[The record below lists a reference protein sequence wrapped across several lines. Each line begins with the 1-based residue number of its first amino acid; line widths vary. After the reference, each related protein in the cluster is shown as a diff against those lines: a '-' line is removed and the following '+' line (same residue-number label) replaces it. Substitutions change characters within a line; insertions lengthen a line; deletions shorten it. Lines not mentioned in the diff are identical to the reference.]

1 MGLKL
6 YGFVPSNATFRALV
20 SLYEKDLDV
29 EFVKVHM
36 AAREHKT
43 PQFLSRNPFGQVPVL
58 EDGDITVFESRAITQ
73 YVARAYA
80 DKGNE
85 LMINND
91 PKKMAI
97 QSVWMQVESQ
107 KFDIPS
113 HKLAIELYYN
123 VLHRGREVDEALVA
137 EYKPK
142 LESVLDVYEQR
153 LKESKYLGGDSF
165 TLVDLHH
172 LPNVYYLMATEVKK
186 LFDARPHVSAWAA
199 DILSRP
205 AWVKI
210 VSMLRSEGYV

>member
-1 MGLKL
+1 MALKL

-36 AAREHKT
+36 ADREHKT

-58 EDGDITVFESRAITQ
+58 EDGDITIFESRAITQ

-80 DKGNE
+80 DKGTD
-85 LMINND
+85 LMMND

-97 QSVWMQVESQ
+97 QSVWMEVEAHQ
-107 KFDIPS
+107 FNLPS
-113 HKLAIELYYN
+113 HKLVIELYIN
-123 VLHRGREVDEALVA
+123 VLHRGREADEALLA
-137 EYKPK
+137 EFEPK
-142 LESVLDVYEQR
+142 LESVLDVYEKR
-153 LKESKYLGGDSF
+153 LTESKYLGGDSF
-165 TLVDLHH
+165 TLADLHH
-172 LPNVYYLMATEVKK
+172 VPNVHYLMMTKVKK

-210 VSMLRSEGYV
+210 VSMLRSEGFV